1 MRVLLLAHAFN
12 SLTQRLWVEL
22 EARGHEVSLELDIA
36 DAVTLEAVQL
46 FRPDVV
52 VASFLKRAIPEAVWG
67 AVPCLVVHPG
77 PPGDRGPS
85 SLDWAIL
92 EGKKEWGVTVL
103 QANAVMDGGPVWAFR
118 SFPMR
123 EARKSSLYRNEV
135 TEAATEAVLEALEKL
150 QAGARPE
157 EQSEATAR
165 PRPMMKQM
173 HRRIDWAKDDTQ
185 TVLRKVRASDSVPGV
200 QDSLCGLDVYLFNA
214 SPDATRRGAPGALL
228 GRKNGAVLGATVD
241 GAVWLTH
248 LKRAGQPGTPEAEA
262 PFKLPAVDVLGE
274 AGRALP
280 ELDEGWEPIHYQRDG
295 DVGLLSFD
303 FYNGAMSTSDCLR
316 LRDAFLEAARQPTK
330 VLVLL
335 GGPDFWSNGIH
346 LNAIEAAESP
356 ADESMRNIEAM
367 DELCRAIIE
376 CTSQLTVAALQG
388 NAGAGGCFLALAADV
403 VLARDGVVL
412 NPHYKNMGNL
422 YGSEYW
428 TYLLPRRVGVKE
440 AEAITQQRLPLSA
453 QEAKRR
459 GLLDGCFPGPPARF
473 VEEVKAYAAAL
484 AGEARFANRLEAKR
498 AGRERDEA
506 EKPLAKYREEE
517 LAKMRL
523 NFYGFDPSYHVA
535 RFHFVHRLPHAWTPL
550 HLARHRANA
559 WKKQAALGTRAR
571 G

>member
-12 SLTQRLWVEL
+12 SLTQRLWVAL
-22 EARGHEVSLELDIA
+22 TARGHEVSLELDIA
-36 DAVTLEAVQL
+36 DAVSLEAVQL

-52 VASFLKRAIPEAVWG
+52 VASFLKRALPEALW
-67 AVPCLVVHPG
+67 ACVPCLVVHPG

-92 EGKKEWGVTVL
+92 DGKQEWGVTVL

-123 EARKSSLYRNEV
+123 AARKSSLYRNEV
-135 TEAATEAVLEALEKL
+135 TEAATGAVLEALEKL
-150 QAGARPE
+150 AAGARPE
-157 EQSEATAR
+157 AQREATAR
-165 PRPMMKQM
+165 PRPLMKQE
-173 HRRIDWAKDDTQ
+173 HRRIDWTKDDTE

-200 QDSLCGLDVYLFNA
+200 LDSLGGQEVYLYNA
-214 SPDATRRGAPGALL
+214 FLDATRRGAPGTLL
-228 GRKNGAVLGATVD
+228 GRKSGAVLRATVD

-248 LKRAGQPGTPEAEA
+248 LKRAARTGESEAEA
-262 PFKLPAVDVLGE
+262 PFKLPAVEVLGE

-280 ELDEGWEPIHYQRDG
+280 ELAEGWAPIGYQRAG

-303 FYNGAMSTSDCLR
+303 FYNGAMSTSDCLA
-316 LRDAFLEAARQPTK
+316 LRDAFLEAARRPTK

-346 LNAIEAAESP
+346 LNTIEVASSP
-356 ADESMRNIEAM
+356 ADESLRNIEAM

-403 VLARDGVVL
+403 VLARDGVVQ

-428 TYLLPRRVGVKE
+428 TYLLPRRVGAKQ
-440 AEAITQQRLPLSA
+440 AEAITQNRMPLGA
-453 QEAKRR
+453 QEAKRA
-459 GLLDGCFPGPPARF
+459 GLVDECFPGSPGEF
-473 VEEVKAYAAAL
+473 VSRVKARAQGLASAADF
-484 AGEARFANRLEAKR
+484 ERRLSDKR
-498 AGRERDEA
+498 ARRATDEA
-506 EKPLAKYREEE
+506 TRPLSKYREEE

-550 HLARHRANA
+550 HLARHRAQA
-559 WKKQAALGTRAR
+559 WKKQAALTTRVT
-571 G
+571 